1 MGVFAKLSSA
11 ATMMGAGNASL
22 YALSRVLAALFG
34 GRVRIVK
41 YYFASQP
48 IKVADD
54 ARGTG
59 SFALSWA
66 LPGSPL
72 FAQVERPLAVITS
85 RFAQGAHCLAAT
97 VRDSE
102 LAGFLWFVVGPYN
115 EDEVRVRFVPAPAGK
130 AAWDFDVTVMP
141 RYRMGRL
148 FGYLWRRAGVE
159 LASRGVTSSVSR
171 ISAFNPGSIASH
183 RRLGAR
189 IVGNALFV
197 CAGPLQLMHS
207 STGPRRWH
215 FSWRDDQRPTLEI
228 AS

>member
-1 MGVFAKLSSA
+1 LGVFAKLSSA

-22 YALSRVLAALFG
+22 YALSRILSALFG

-48 IKVADD
+48 IAPADG
-54 ARGTG
+54 AGGSG
-59 SFALSWA
+59 SFSLAWA
-66 LPGSPL
+66 LPGSRL
-72 FAQVERPLAVITS
+72 FVQVERPPSVIDA

-102 LAGFLWFVVGPYN
+102 LAGFLWFVVGPYD
-115 EDEVRVRFVPAPAGK
+115 EDEVRARFVPVPAGK

-148 FGYLWRRAGVE
+148 FGYLWRRAAAE
-159 LASRGVTSSVSR
+159 LSSRGVTSSVSR
-171 ISAFNPGSIASH
+171 ISAFNPASIASH

-197 CAGPLQLMHS
+197 CIGSLQLMRAS
-207 STGPRRWH
+207 NGPRWH
-215 FSWRDDQRPTLEI
+215 VSWRDDQRPTLEI
-228 AS
+228 HS

>member
-1 MGVFAKLSSA
+1 
-11 ATMMGAGNASL
+11 
-22 YALSRVLAALFG
+22 
-34 GRVRIVK
+34 
-41 YYFASQP
+41 
-48 IKVADD
+48 
-54 ARGTG
+54 
-59 SFALSWA
+59 
-66 LPGSPL
+66 
-72 FAQVERPLAVITS
+72 
-85 RFAQGAHCLAAT
+85 
-97 VRDSE
+97 
-102 LAGFLWFVVGPYN
+102 
-115 EDEVRVRFVPAPAGK
+115 
-130 AAWDFDVTVMP
+130 MP

-183 RRLGAR
+183 QRLGAR

-197 CAGPLQLMHS
+197 CAGPLQLMHA